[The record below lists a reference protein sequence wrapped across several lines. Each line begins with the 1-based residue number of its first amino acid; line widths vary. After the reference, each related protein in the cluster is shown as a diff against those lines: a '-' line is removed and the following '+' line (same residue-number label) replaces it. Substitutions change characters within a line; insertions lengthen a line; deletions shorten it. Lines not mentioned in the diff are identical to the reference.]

1 MIDEFR
7 KSINNILSERLTSP
21 FYGTFIFSWAIWNW
35 NIIYLTLFVSEK
47 RLPINKLEYINKY
60 LLDWYKFLWFP
71 LLSSAL
77 LILVI
82 PFLANG
88 AYYISLRFNTWKK
101 NQKQK
106 IEGEELLTK
115 AESIALR
122 KEILTQE
129 NKFAD
134 LIAKKNLEIEELKA
148 IVNEPPFDENLID
161 DFSQEKKEDETSELK
176 KLVSKVKSD
185 ERLNNS
191 YHVLLTRMQGG
202 YQIRPENDVPTDII
216 SLFESN
222 NLITKFGQT
231 YKPTEKGLL
240 FQKMYLEH

>member
-47 RLPINKLEYINKY
+47 TLTINKMDYIEKY
-60 LLDWYKFLWFP
+60 LLNWCSFLWFP
-71 LLSSAL
+71 LFSSAI

-88 AYYISLRFNTWKK
+88 SYYISLRFNTWKK

-115 AESIALR
+115 VESIALR

-134 LIAKKNLEIEELKA
+134 LIAKKDREIEELKA
-148 IVNEPPFDENLID
+148 IVVNPPTKD
-161 DFSQEKKEDETSELK
+161 DFVFQFSDDKKEDEISELK

-185 ERLNNS
+185 ERLTKYYQNI
-191 YHVLLTRMQGG
+191 LTNMQGG
-202 YQIRPENDVPTDII
+202 YRIKPELDIPSDII

-222 NLITKFGQT
+222 NLITKFGET

-240 FQKMYLEH
+240 FQKMYFEL